1 MGAEIDR
8 LEVAVETK
16 ATKVNNSLD
25 NLVTK
30 LEKVSGALSNINSS
44 GLSNLS
50 DGVAKFAQVSSQLS
64 NVKTADFTRLTKNI
78 EKLSAINIQQLYGAS
93 HAMKTLSNAVNSLGS
108 VSANSMQVVD
118 VANSIGKLGS
128 SSVQKAITNLPA
140 LSTAMNDLMATLS
153 KAPSVNRNIIDVTNA
168 LANLAA
174 QGAKVGTAGTS
185 LTKSV
190 NGVGTAMSVNT
201 KKVRGFSSA
210 LGLIYQKYFWL
221 MRGANKLWDSIENS
235 MNYVEVLNYF
245 DAAFGQV
252 AGNAVSQWEDAG
264 YSSSEA
270 YYESFSSRA
279 KELTS
284 KMTGFNINDDG
295 TLTATGNASLGINPT
310 KLMNYQATFAQMSS
324 SIGVAWSR

>member
-64 NVKTADFTRLTKNI
+64 NVKTTDFTRLTKNI